1 MGSENRISHIIPVM
15 LTFFTMGFVD
25 LVGIATNYV
34 KQDFGLSDTAANS
47 FSVMG
52 FFWFLV
58 FSVPTGMLM
67 NKIGRKKTVL
77 LSMVITFIGLL
88 FIMMWLC
95 FLSSRVWE
103 SEIHLCRFL

>member
-47 FSVMG
+47 F
-52 FFWFLV
+52 
-58 FSVPTGMLM
+58 P
-67 NKIGRKKTVL
+67 
-77 LSMVITFIGLL
+77 
-88 FIMMWLC
+88 
-95 FLSSRVWE
+95 
-103 SEIHLCRFL
+103 

>member
-47 FSVMG
+47 FSVMV

-88 FIMMWLC
+88 IPIFVYNDVAM
-95 FLSSRVWE
+95 FFV
-103 SEIHLCRFL
+103 F

>member
-47 FSVMG
+47 FSVMV

-58 FSVPTGMLM
+58 FSVNEQDRTEKNCIVKYGHYVYW
-67 NKIGRKKTVL
+67 IVD
-77 LSMVITFIGLL
+77 SY
-88 FIMMWLC
+88 LC
-95 FLSSRVWE
+95 L
-103 SEIHLCRFL
+103 

>member
-1 MGSENRISHIIPVM
+1 MV
-15 LTFFTMGFVD
+15 
-25 LVGIATNYV
+25 
-34 KQDFGLSDTAANS
+34 
-47 FSVMG
+47 

-88 FIMMWLC
+88 IPIFVYNDVAM